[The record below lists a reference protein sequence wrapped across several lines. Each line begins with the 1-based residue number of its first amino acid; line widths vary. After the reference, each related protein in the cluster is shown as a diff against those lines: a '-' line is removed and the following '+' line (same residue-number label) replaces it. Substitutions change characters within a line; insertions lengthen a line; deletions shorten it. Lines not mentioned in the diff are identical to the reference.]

1 MAGAVRLRLTLTVV
15 VALVLPL
22 KAETIGDP
30 VASRSAEAQAHYQAG
45 RYEEALRAYRDALVE
60 RPKSG
65 ALHLN
70 VGDALY
76 ELGDYDNAL
85 QEFERA
91 AAAADADLSARGY
104 YNKGNTH
111 FKLQDYAAA
120 VEAYKESLER
130 SPRDTDAKANLELA
144 LQLLQTPP
152 PQSQEGGD
160 DSEKTDKDEQDE
172 SSDAEENSES
182 GQESAGEDESEGEH
196 PPEEQEATPP
206 EAGEDDEADDSDPD
220 ESPADSP
227 DESEQMDEDEAEQLL
242 DALNDRDAQSQQRR
256 YRAKRRGDDT
266 QDW

>member
-1 MAGAVRLRLTLTVV
+1 MVV
-15 VALVLPL
+15 SLVLPL
-22 KAETIGDP
+22 NAETIGDP
-30 VASRSAEAQAHYQAG
+30 VATRSAEAQAHYEAG
-45 RYEEALRAYRDALVE
+45 RYDEALRAYRDALVE
-60 RPKSG
+60 RPESG

-76 ELGDYDNAL
+76 ELGDYENAL

-91 AAAADADLSARGY
+91 ADAPDADLAARGF

-111 FKLQDYAAA
+111 FQLQDYAAA

-160 DSEKTDKDEQDE
+160 DE
-172 SSDAEENSES
+172 SSEGESSEPEDESES
-182 GQESAGEDESEGEH
+182 GQDESAGEDQSEGQQ

-206 EAGEDDEADDSDPD
+206 ETGEDDEPDDSDPD
-220 ESPADSP
+220 GSP

-242 DALNDRDAQSQQRR
+242 DALKDRDAQSQQRR